1 METTIQLSYPEIMQ
15 AATIGVMR
23 RMQRLKSGYALA
35 HGLKPG
41 KDWQL
46 MIEGALSECA
56 LAKFLNVYWVGCG
69 EINDVDVGDV
79 DVRSTTYHNGHL
91 IIHKSDD
98 SNRKYYLLTGID
110 GKYTVRGWIW
120 GHEAKKDEFWGEL
133 EKGRPAYNIPQSE
146 LHTTYE

>member
-15 AATIGVMR
+15 AASIGVMR

-69 EINDVDVGDV
+69 EINDVDALN
-79 DVRSTTYHNGHL
+79 YFEENFF
-91 IIHKSDD
+91 HKMRVSYIP
-98 SNRKYYLLTGID
+98 NF
-110 GKYTVRGWIW
+110 
-120 GHEAKKDEFWGEL
+120 DEIF
-133 EKGRPAYNIPQSE
+133 N
-146 LHTTYE
+146 

>member
-35 HGLKPG
+35 HGLKAG

-79 DVRSTTYHNGHL
+79 DVRRVMSSLRLDAVTNLGVKTLCQHP
-91 IIHKSDD
+91 
-98 SNRKYYLLTGID
+98 T
-110 GKYTVRGWIW
+110 
-120 GHEAKKDEFWGEL
+120 L
-133 EKGRPAYNIPQSE
+133 ES
-146 LHTTYE
+146 LDH